1 MVHLFSAANLVKFS
15 QKVILK
21 CKKIPIFPFSTAKT
35 SKLDIIF
42 QGYHSTFIHAWRRCT
57 RETAWLTLEYLSSN
71 KHVCR
76 FLFSVFVTLLIEKK
90 KEEVSRPIVVHY
102 WNRIRKERKWL
113 KSMEIHISCISL
125 LHPPN
130 PHPPPPHP
138 SIPSHFSMQNI
149 YKVESRVQSPKSR
162 VQSPESRVQS
172 PESRVQSPESRV

>member
-90 KEEVSRPIVVHY
+90 RRSIEAYCSTL
-102 WNRIRKERKWL
+102 L
-113 KSMEIHISCISL
+113 KSDKKRTKVVEINGNTYILYLPIA
-125 LHPPN
+125 PP
-130 PHPPPPHP
+130 
-138 SIPSHFSMQNI
+138 
-149 YKVESRVQSPKSR
+149 
-162 VQSPESRVQS
+162 
-172 PESRVQSPESRV
+172 